1 MLIFNKRGI
10 YCKAGDFYIDPW
22 KPVDRA
28 IITHAHSDHARWG
41 MKSYLA
47 HKDSEVIMRMRLGKD
62 INLQTVEYGEE
73 IVINGVKVSLHPAG
87 HIIGSSQVRV
97 EYKGEV
103 WVASGDY
110 KVQDDGLTPP
120 FEAVRC
126 HGFISETTF
135 GLPVYH
141 WEEQAAVMDKI
152 NAWWAKNASE
162 GRASFIMAYALG
174 KAQRV
179 LCGVDHSIGPVMT
192 HGAVANVNEAFI
204 EKGWDLPD
212 STRITNEHKK
222 GDFSRAL
229 IIAPGSAVGSPWAKK
244 LGNYSLGI
252 ASGWMALR
260 GARRRR
266 AADRGFVLSDHA
278 DWEGLNSAIEAT
290 GAEKVIL
297 THGYTDIFARH
308 LQSKGLD
315 ARVEQT
321 DFEAENEE

>member
-1 MLIFNKRGI
+1 MLIFTDRGI
-10 YCKAGDFYIDPW
+10 YCEAGDFYIDPW

-28 IITHAHSDHARWG
+28 VITHAHSDHARWG

-47 HKDSEVIMRMRLGKD
+47 HEDSEVILRMRLGEG
-62 INLQTVEYGEE
+62 INLQTLAYGEE
-73 IVINGVKVSLHPAG
+73 IFVNGVKISLHPAG
-87 HIIGSSQVRV
+87 HIIGSAQVRV
-97 EYKGEV
+97 EYHGEV

-120 FEAVRC
+120 FEVVRC

-135 GLPVYH
+135 SLPVYH
-141 WEEQAAVMDKI
+141 WEKQAVVLDEI

-179 LCGVDHSIGPVMT
+179 LHGVDHSIGPVMT
-192 HGAVANVNEAFI
+192 HGAVENVNEAFR
-204 EKGWDLPD
+204 KSGWDLPG
-212 STRITNEHKK
+212 STRITAAHTKS
-222 GDFSRAL
+222 DFAKAL
-229 IIAPGSAVGSPWAKK
+229 VIAPGSAVGTPWAKK
-244 LGNYSLGI
+244 LGNFSLGI

-278 DWEGLNSAIEAT
+278 DWKGLNEAIRAT
-290 GAEKVIL
+290 GL
-297 THGYTDIFARH
+297 RSTHKLLRFF
-308 LQSKGLD
+308 GLLFMFFSCQLHCPYD
-315 ARVEQT
+315 C
-321 DFEAENEE
+321 FKSFKPPLK